1 MALLSKIKAV
11 LTLDNKDYKKG
22 LKDAE
27 KQTQGFGKQMQKM
40 GGIIAGAFA
49 VKVVADFAK
58 AALKAYDIQI
68 QAETKLLTALK
79 GRTDVQKRLIKQ
91 AGQLQLV
98 TLFGDE
104 ATIEA
109 QAMLASLGL
118 NEKAIIRLIPLVQ
131 DLATKANMGLVQA
144 ADLVAKSVGSS
155 TNALSRY
162 GVVIEGSVGSVERLD
177 SAVMSL
183 NEQVG
188 GQAAASALVGLGPLK
203 QLQNAWG
210 DLLEELGKYLLDPA
224 FIDGMKTLTNFLQ
237 GKDFDW
243 ASIPKA
249 WLAAYKKFVPAGIL
263 WTQFYESMV
272 DSLVEDTERW
282 EKTMTDLGPFWQ
294 RVYGALPEIP
304 YAPLGGTGSG
314 TGTGVG
320 SGDGGDENVAA
331 GLWSIT

>member
-118 NEKAIIRLIPLVQ
+118 NEKAIWL
-131 DLATKANMGLVQA
+131 
-144 ADLVAKSVGSS
+144 
-155 TNALSRY
+155 
-162 GVVIEGSVGSVERLD
+162 
-177 SAVMSL
+177 
-183 NEQVG
+183 
-188 GQAAASALVGLGPLK
+188 LK
-203 QLQNAWG
+203 QTWDWCRRLTLLLSQWG
-210 DLLEELGKYLLDPA
+210 HLLTHCPDME
-224 FIDGMKTLTNFLQ
+224 
-237 GKDFDW
+237 
-243 ASIPKA
+243 
-249 WLAAYKKFVPAGIL
+249 
-263 WTQFYESMV
+263 
-272 DSLVEDTERW
+272 
-282 EKTMTDLGPFWQ
+282 
-294 RVYGALPEIP
+294 
-304 YAPLGGTGSG
+304 
-314 TGTGVG
+314 
-320 SGDGGDENVAA
+320 
-331 GLWSIT
+331 